1 MTRRR
6 ASRTLSIDEGRIVC
20 SACGH
25 AIGVDGEPWKQS
37 ASLTVIPVHAMPGAS
52 LTAQADVVLRKFG
65 CPSCGAL
72 LDTETAMPEDP
83 FLDDVLDVVQVEG
96 QGPGHA

>member
-1 MTRRR
+1 
-6 ASRTLSIDEGRIVC
+6 
-20 SACGH
+20 
-25 AIGVDGEPWKQS
+25 
-37 ASLTVIPVHAMPGAS
+37 MPGAS

-83 FLDDVLDVVQVEG
+83 FLDDVLDVVLVEG